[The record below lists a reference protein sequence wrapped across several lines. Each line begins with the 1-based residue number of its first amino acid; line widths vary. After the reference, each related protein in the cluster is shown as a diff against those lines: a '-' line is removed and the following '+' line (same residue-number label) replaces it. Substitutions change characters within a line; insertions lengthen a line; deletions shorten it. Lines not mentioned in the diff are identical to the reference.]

1 MDTQSTPSTT
11 PWTSRSAPRA
21 TTIVSDANYT
31 AKGRNTPRTLIV
43 VGGGRGEGRRYSSKL
58 CIGGRGRQN
67 GGQRDKERERRDGEI
82 RRGQG
87 RETERWLGGGGLGGE
102 VDVGCVYKALCN
114 DIQVELTAGYMPHS
128 SSLHPHLRPKTSRW
142 PA

>member
-21 TTIVSDANYT
+21 TTIVSDADYR

-43 VGGGRGEGRRYSSKL
+43 VGGGEEKGGGIPVSCVLGDGETEWRTE
-58 CIGGRGRQN
+58 RQ
-67 GGQRDKERERRDGEI
+67 GERERRDGEI

-87 RETERWLGGGGLGGE
+87 RETERWLGEGGLGGE
-102 VDVGCVYKALCN
+102 VDVGCVYKAL
-114 DIQVELTAGYMPHS
+114 
-128 SSLHPHLRPKTSRW
+128 
-142 PA
+142 